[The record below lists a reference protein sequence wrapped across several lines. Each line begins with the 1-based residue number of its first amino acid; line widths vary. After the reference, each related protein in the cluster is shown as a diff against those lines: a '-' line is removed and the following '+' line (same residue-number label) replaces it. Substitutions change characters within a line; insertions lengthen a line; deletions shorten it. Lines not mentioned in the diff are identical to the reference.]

1 MKQNEQKIY
10 EKLISDQRFV
20 AWASG
25 TNEADD
31 NYWEQ
36 WKNSHPEYLSVF
48 EEARE
53 TVRMFRFSEVDPSP
67 DEINRQWEQAEK
79 RMRTQTEKLL
89 VPSILDWYK
98 RVAAILI
105 LPLTIAALWFF
116 YSQFQLK
123 TEFERVANYH
133 QEHQVQVEAPL
144 GGQLVAE
151 LPDGSKAWLNSGS
164 TLNYPA
170 VFSRE
175 KREVEM
181 SGEIYFQVAKGNEPF
196 FVKNLGPTIQVHG
209 TEFNV
214 HAYENE
220 ELVTVA
226 LAEGKISLNGN
237 GQQLEV
243 IPGEVV
249 TFNRRSEQ
257 LDKQKDDIYP
267 YTCWREGRY
276 IFRNASMGSVLRTLE
291 RRYNVSIELRG
302 GEELSQTKYNATI
315 SGEPLE
321 QILELLTFTA
331 PLSYE
336 YRKAKVLD
344 DGSFSKAEVVL
355 WKNNNKM
362 VSPKK

>member
-1 MKQNEQKIY
+1 MKQNKQNIY
-10 EKLISDQRFV
+10 EKLIADQRFV
-20 AWASG
+20 AWVLKTG
-25 TNEADD
+25 EED
-31 NYWEQ
+31 NSYWEQ
-36 WKNSHPEYLSVF
+36 WEEEHPEYLPVF
-48 EEARE
+48 KEACE
-53 TVRMFRFSEVDPSP
+53 TVRMFRFAKVNPSP
-67 DEINRQWEQAEK
+67 VEIDRQWEQAEQ
-79 RMRTQTEKLL
+79 RMQTETKRLITPVVL
-89 VPSILDWYK
+89 GWYQ

-105 LPLTIAALWFF
+105 LPITIAALWFF
-116 YSQFQLK
+116 YNQLQLEADFK
-123 TEFERVANYH
+123 RVANYH

-181 SGEIYFQVAKGNEPF
+181 SGEIYFQVAKGEEPF

-220 ELVTVA
+220 ENVTVA
-226 LAEGKISLNGN
+226 LAEGKISLNSN

-249 TFNRRSEQ
+249 TFNRASEQ

-276 IFRNASMGSVLRTLE
+276 IFRNASLGSVLRTLE
-291 RRYNVSIELRG
+291 RRYNVSIELRD
-302 GEELSQTKYNATI
+302 GEELSHTKYNATI

-331 PLSYE
+331 PLDYK
-336 YRKAKVLD
+336 YKRAKILE
-344 DGSFSKAEVVL
+344 DGSFSKAEVIL
-355 WKNNNKM
+355 WKNK
-362 VSPKK
+362 